1 MGAMELNAQYVFP
14 GPVQAVWELLMD
26 PGAIAACLP
35 GCQAFEPIGEDRYR
49 VVLNAT
55 VAAIGG
61 SFDATVAVTDKQAPH
76 AYRLSVDG
84 RGRPGFVTGEA
95 AITLTED
102 AGQVRVDVAGVARI
116 GGPVAQVGQRLVGV
130 TARMMM
136 GRFFNCM
143 LARMAKPDTGA

>member
-1 MGAMELNAQYVFP
+1 MELNAQYVFP
-14 GPVQAVWELLMD
+14 GPIEAVWNLLMD
-26 PGAIAACLP
+26 PNAIAACLP
-35 GCQAFEPIGEDRYR
+35 GCEKFEPVGDDRYL

-61 SFDATVAVTDKQAPH
+61 SFDARVAVADKQSPDS
-76 AYRLSVDG
+76 YRLTVDG

-95 AITLTED
+95 TIRLSEEAD
-102 AGQVRVDVAGVARI
+102 KVRVDVAGVARI

-136 GRFFNCM
+136 GRFFTCM
-143 LARMAKPDTGA
+143 LARAS